1 MLPLASPRVRSVV
14 PDICNICTLVI
25 LALSLLGCGSETSHG
40 KAGKYPSMHSKSGFT
55 IKKPTVSYPME
66 KIDIHVN
73 QKLTG
78 EDELEILLDGKTA
91 AITDRNERF
100 VSFRGPYNEGYHHIV
115 LIKNGVRSNKTGLNV
130 IAYH

>member
-1 MLPLASPRVRSVV
+1 MLPLASPRVRNVL
-14 PDICNICTLVI
+14 PDKRIICGLII
-25 LALSLLGCGSETSHG
+25 LALSLLGCGGETGHV
-40 KAGKYPSMHSKSGFT
+40 KADKYPSMHSKSGLT

-66 KIDIHVN
+66 KVDIHVS

-78 EDELEILLDGKTA
+78 EDKLEILLDGKTA

>member
-1 MLPLASPRVRSVV
+1 MLPLASPRVRSVL
-14 PDICNICTLVI
+14 PDKFIICTLII
-25 LALSLLGCGSETSHG
+25 LALSLLGCGSETSRG
-40 KAGKYPSMHSKSGFT
+40 KANQYPSMHSKSGFT

-66 KIDIHVN
+66 KVDIHVSE
-73 QKLTG
+73 KLTS

-100 VSFRGPYNEGYHHIV
+100 VSFRGPYKEGYHHIV
-115 LIKNGVRSNKTGLNV
+115 LIKNGIRSNKTGINV